1 MRKSSRG
8 HHIGN
13 HYRDSSGAV
22 RLQVRGGTSRRRQEH
37 PVWAGIVLAVV
48 ALLVAVAVGYAGVLL
63 AGNALFRENP
73 RFAIEKI
80 EIQAGAV
87 KTEPIIREYLQYV
100 GIEVGANLFSF
111 QIGALRDL
119 YLERNPLVHA
129 VRVERVLP
137 DTLRFAVWEREP
149 LARLGQR
156 GTLVVDREGYVFRL
170 RQGLHRLPVIIE
182 QGETGWSPGDT
193 VFGMLAAA
201 LEVLDVCDDPRVGLR
216 IMGVDVRNAEYL
228 LIHVLTTDGI
238 KEARLSWLDMGA
250 NTEASRS
257 DLLLRLGR
265 LRQVAQQDRT
275 GRSLFDATIPGRIYV
290 R

>member
-1 MRKSSRG
+1 MRKSSDSHR
-8 HHIGN
+8 IRNRYRESVGN
-13 HYRDSSGAV
+13 I
-22 RLQVRGGTSRRRQEH
+22 RLDVRGQRRREH
-37 PVWAGIVLAVV
+37 PVWAGILLAVV
-48 ALLVAVAVGYAGVLL
+48 ALSVASAVAYAGILL
-63 AGNALFRENP
+63 IGNALFAENS
-73 RFAIEKI
+73 RFQIETI
-80 EIQAGAV
+80 AVQAGTI
-87 KTEPIIREYLQYV
+87 KTEPIIREYLEYV
-100 GIEVGANLFSF
+100 GIVPGANLFSF
-111 QIGALRDL
+111 RIGELAHL
-119 YLERNPLVHA
+119 YLERNPLVRA

-137 DTLRFAVWEREP
+137 DTLHFAVWEREP

-156 GTLVVDREGYVFRL
+156 GTLVVDREGFVFRL

-182 QGETGWSPGDT
+182 YGETGWSPGDT
-193 VFGMLAAA
+193 VSGMLLAA

-216 IMGVDVRNAEYL
+216 IMGIDVRHQDYL

-238 KEARLSWLDMGA
+238 KEARLSWVDMGQ
-250 NTEASRS
+250 NSEVSRS